1 MSARQLDQISGI
13 PWLNIALEQFLEVPR
28 GAPALLELFFKSGV
42 RGQLNQWL
50 GSSWTASY
58 NVRSN
63 VAGVLEE
70 YGKDRPSVSKTE
82 LMVLA
87 LSASRVTMDADTN

>member
-1 MSARQLDQISGI
+1 MARQLDQISGV

-28 GAPALLELFFKSGV
+28 GAPALLDLSFKSGV
-42 RGQLNQWL
+42 RRQLNQWL
-50 GSSWTASY
+50 ESPWTASY
-58 NVRSN
+58 DVPN

-87 LSASRVTMDADTN
+87 LSASRVTMNADTN